1 MDGHKIPG
9 TIFIDLS
16 KAFDTLSYDILLYKL
31 KFYGISGLE
40 HKLIASY
47 LSNRKQYVMFNNKN
61 SEFTEIRTGVPQGSI
76 LGPLLFS
83 IYINDL
89 IKVSN
94 KLNFI
99 MYADDTT
106 IYFDLEDFEKDSL
119 EHQINEELKRVNI
132 WLKLNKLTLYATK
145 TKSMVFHRKQKQMEP
160 LHFSIDGK
168 VVENVSSFN
177 FLGLTLDEGLT
188 WKNQIDLIK
197 NKISKTI
204 GVFYRLAKIFP
215 EEILVTLYNSL
226 IASHLNYGILAWGIA
241 ATRLEKLQ
249 MKAIRLIT
257 NSKYIAHTNPLFKR
271 LQLLKIVDIFK
282 LRVLKFYYNLY
293 NGLLPVYFNV
303 FLDIITREPLRVLRN
318 PLIYQPVLRT
328 KYAECNLLFQL
339 INVINS
345 LKNDPCDTILKKVH
359 LRTHTKV
366 LPSM

>member
-1 MDGHKIPG
+1 MHV
-9 TIFIDLS
+9 TLLS
-16 KAFDTLSYDILLYKL
+16 AISIITYQLL
-31 KFYGISGLE
+31 
-40 HKLIASY
+40 
-47 LSNRKQYVMFNNKN
+47 FNNKN

-132 WLKLNKLTLYATK
+132 WLKLNKLTLNATK
-145 TKSMVFHRKQKQMEP
+145 TKSMVFHRKQKQIEP

-168 VVENVSSFN
+168 VIENVSSFN
-177 FLGLTLDEGLT
+177 FLGITLDEGLT
-188 WKNQIDLIK
+188 WKNHIDLIK

-204 GVFYRLAKIFP
+204 GVFYRLTKIFP

-241 ATRLEKLQ
+241 APRLEKLQ
-249 MKAIRLIT
+249 KKAIRLIT

-318 PLIYQPVLRT
+318 PLIHQPVLRT

-359 LRTHTKV
+359 LRTHTYKGFAFNVTHV
-366 LPSM
+366 LLNAYDPICRLRVCYVCN